1 MLGGGLQRQRP
12 VPGGDRETRLLG
24 HLDSAHRVA
33 AKEFR
38 VAMNEGRA
46 EGESQQQDERDCG
59 QSQVGQTWM
68 SEQMS
73 DALWRWSDGGKSPV
87 VVDAASCTLGLKDD
101 ILEHLDD
108 ERIRIG

>member
-1 MLGGGLQRQRP
+1 
-12 VPGGDRETRLLG
+12 
-24 HLDSAHRVA
+24 
-33 AKEFR
+33 
-38 VAMNEGRA
+38 
-46 EGESQQQDERDCG
+46 
-59 QSQVGQTWM
+59 M